1 MSVFRGPTAVAVQL
15 SEPKAELSLNSALAV
30 VSLVPGGAAER
41 AGVRVGDTLLTVGG
55 AAQQQGDSGML
66 AALAAIKSAP
76 RPVGLVFSRGGD
88 SGAPPASLMQLAV
101 LRLFA
106 SLVLGIAIFTLVS
119 GGLAV
124 ISAALVI
131 AQAACLLNITRSIEA
146 LSHAAATIG
155 LYDGGG
161 DCGDC
166 GECCSSLKSLRALSI
181 AGIVFPILELISLF
195 PVSELFGYIYTGNS
209 GGSCYCQYQYSYC
222 YVNSY
227 YGYSYSFAYWL
238 LYAAGHT
245 VVAAVLH
252 LALSVTMFRLVRLL
266 KSSTQQQQYFRDG
279 MDRQPLVGSGFGDA
293 YLAMDG
299 SGGSKPAA
307 LLPPPGMPQ
316 RAYGSAAAYVAP
328 NNAADNDS

>member
-1 MSVFRGPTAVAVQL
+1 MRGPTAVSVQL
-15 SEPKAELSLNSALAV
+15 SETKAELSLNSALSV
-30 VSLVPGGAAER
+30 VSMVPGGAAER

-55 AAQQQGDSGML
+55 AAQQQGDAGML

-76 RPVGLVFSRGGD
+76 RPVGLVFARGGD
-88 SGAPPASLMQLAV
+88 GGALPASLMQLAL
-101 LRLFA
+101 LRLFG
-106 SLVLGIAIFTLVS
+106 SLVLGVAIFTLIS

-131 AQAACLLNITRSIEA
+131 AQAACLLNISRSIEA
-146 LSHAAATIG
+146 LSRAYVTSG

-161 DCGDC
+161 DCADC

-181 AGIVFPILELISLF
+181 AGIVFPILELISIF
-195 PVSELFGYIYTGNS
+195 PVSEFFGWLYTDI
-209 GGSCYCQYQYSYC
+209 GGSCYCTSIYSYC

-227 YGYSYSFAYWL
+227 YRYDGFAYWL

-252 LALSVTMFRLVRLL
+252 LALSVTVFRLVRLL
-266 KSSTQQQQYFRDG
+266 KSSSQQQQYFRDG
-279 MDRQPLVGSGFGDA
+279 GDRQPLVGSAFGDA
-293 YLAMDG
+293 YLAMDS
-299 SGGSKPAA
+299 SGGNKPA
-307 LLPPPGMPQ
+307 LLPPAAMPQ

-328 NNAADNDS
+328 SNAADNGE

>member
-1 MSVFRGPTAVAVQL
+1 
-15 SEPKAELSLNSALAV
+15 

-131 AQAACLLNITRSIEA
+131 AQGACLLHITRSIETLA
-146 LSHAAATIG
+146 QKMQVSS
-155 LYDGGG
+155 LYDDGG

-166 GECCSSLKSLRALSI
+166 GECCSSIKSLRALSI
-181 AGIVFPILELISLF
+181 SGMVFAILELISLVPTLELIGYF
-195 PVSELFGYIYTGNS
+195 DSKVSYYNYNYYPSYGYCYPYPVSS
-209 GGSCYCQYQYSYC
+209 
-222 YVNSY
+222 SY
-227 YGYSYSFAYWL
+227 YNYYSYSYWL

-245 VVAAVLH
+245 AVATVLH

-266 KSSTQQQQYFRDG
+266 KSTQQSFREVG
-279 MDRQPLVGSGFGDA
+279 SDRQPLVGTAFGDA

>member
-1 MSVFRGPTAVAVQL
+1 MRGPTAVSVQL
-15 SEPKAELSLNSALAV
+15 SEPKAELSLNSALSV

-41 AGVRVGDTLLTVGG
+41 AGVRVGDTLLAVGG
-55 AAQQQGDSGML
+55 AAQQQGDAGM
-66 AALAAIKSAP
+66 ASALAAIKSAP

-88 SGAPPASLMQLAV
+88 GGAPSASLMQLAL

-131 AQAACLLNITRSIEA
+131 AQAATLLNITRSIEA
-146 LSHAAATIG
+146 LSHASATNG

-181 AGIVFPILELISLF
+181 AGIVFPILELLSIF
-195 PVSELFGYIYTGNS
+195 PVSEIFGWSYTDIGGS
-209 GGSCYCQYQYSYC
+209 GSCYCTSIYSYC

-227 YGYSYSFAYWL
+227 YRYNGFAYWL

-252 LALSVTMFRLVRLL
+252 LALSVTVFRLVRLL
-266 KSSTQQQQYFRDG
+266 KSSSQQQQYFRDG
-279 MDRQPLVGSGFGDA
+279 GDRQPLVGSAFGDA
-293 YLAMDG
+293 YLAMDA
-299 SGGSKPAA
+299 SGGSKPAG
-307 LLPPPGMPQ
+307 LLPPAAMPQ

-328 NNAADNDS
+328 SNAADNGE